1 MAVARTC
8 AAVLTLGAL
17 ALFAVYYTGGDRS
30 EIVTEA
36 VKDSSHRLPETV
48 DNFLEVSVTKRASFD
63 KFHQYKDAKDQASSK
78 ASPAAFKQAEDHCK
92 TARVTSYKQCAKFYC
107 TAKDT
112 CGQPC
117 EKKEFEPPLQVVPLT
132 EGNGARFYK
141 VHEVQVKEQDNK
153 EKAAKETHAKELA
166 QKEQTQKENKYKENV
181 SKEKSAKLIQKQE
194 RLVKEKEHKETAA
207 KERVQ
212 KEVKDKLEEKA
223 HKAHNLLT
231 CTNKADK
238 VQHECAVA
246 KAQEEIVKVEEKKE
260 LQEKAQLSLES
271 AQKQEINDAHNN
283 AANTTI
289 TNDFDLINSD
299 HTTAMAA
306 NESALAEEEAKAA
319 ADRYDITTAANSS
332 HAGDML
338 DSYDATVADLEATT
352 TDATSVTMESF
363 PSDVVS
369 EINNDAQYAESV
381 VPVGGGA
388 RRLLQTEDEA
398 TEAAA
403 EEGTAAGSAATP
415 TTSPA
420 IQEAEQHVSD
430 VTDTVE
436 SDTTTLEAERTIA
449 GSLVNATA
457 EADATLLAAEDVF
470 KNHKL
475 DEEQQDQQARF
486 HASKAALS
494 EAQTVAVDSYVGTHQ
509 GELHK
514 TNCTE
519 EKKFTFDV
527 CFGRAAYKG
536 QLFQTKA
543 AKESRSK
550 AKAYQTK
557 MGVDYTDILNK
568 NGSYV
573 EQEGKEEEVENTVK
587 AAQKKLE
594 EDSKALQEAKETV
607 REMKA
612 KLAAKIQKAKQAAE
626 DAASAD
632 AMASAMGNTNPAVV
646 AADAA
651 ATDSADAAKA
661 AAAEVAEATA
671 NTTTTTSEEM
681 ELYSVQA
688 ELFED
693 LLQQPT
699 ADLIEDDSHTGRRLL
714 QDEDA
719 ADGLVPES
727 HECVEASQAAFG
739 QCKKVVNTAYV
750 GCTGLFNGAAGT
762 RL

>member
-1 MAVARTC
+1 
-8 AAVLTLGAL
+8 
-17 ALFAVYYTGGDRS
+17 
-30 EIVTEA
+30 
-36 VKDSSHRLPETV
+36 
-48 DNFLEVSVTKRASFD
+48 
-63 KFHQYKDAKDQASSK
+63 
-78 ASPAAFKQAEDHCK
+78 
-92 TARVTSYKQCAKFYC
+92 
-107 TAKDT
+107 
-112 CGQPC
+112 
-117 EKKEFEPPLQVVPLT
+117 
-132 EGNGARFYK
+132 
-141 VHEVQVKEQDNK
+141 
-153 EKAAKETHAKELA
+153 
-166 QKEQTQKENKYKENV
+166 V

-194 RLVKEKEHKETAA
+194 RLVKEKEHKETGA

-231 CTNKADK
+231 CTNKADE
-238 VQHECAVA
+238 VQHTCAVA
-246 KAQEEIVKVEEKKE
+246 KSQEEVVKVEEKKE

-283 AANTTI
+283 ASNTTI
-289 TNDFDLINSD
+289 TDDFDLINTD
-299 HTTAMAA
+299 HDTALSA
-306 NESALAEEEAKAA
+306 NESAIAEEQAKAA
-319 ADRYDITTAANSS
+319 ADRYDIETASNSS

-338 DSYDATVADLEATT
+338 DSYEATIADLEATT
-352 TDATSVTMESF
+352 TDATSVTIESF

-369 EINNDAQYAESV
+369 EITHDAAYAESV
-381 VPVGGGA
+381 VPTGGGA
-388 RRLLQTEDEA
+388 RRLLQTEEEA
-398 TEAAA
+398 TEATA
-403 EEGTAAGSAATP
+403 EDATAEGTAAGSAATP

-420 IQEAEQHVSD
+420 IQEEEQHVSD
-430 VTDTVE
+430 ITDTI
-436 SDTTTLEAERTIA
+436 DTDATTLEADRAIA
-449 GSLVNATA
+449 SSKVNATA
-457 EADATLLAAEDVF
+457 KADATLLAAEDVF

-494 EAQTVAVDSYVGTHQ
+494 EAQTVAVDSYVGSHQ

-519 EKKFTFDV
+519 EKKFAFDV
-527 CFGRAAYKG
+527 CYGRAAYKG

-543 AKESRSK
+543 AKESRTK
-550 AKAYQTK
+550 AQEYQTK
-557 MGVDYTDILNK
+557 MGVDYADILNK
-568 NGSYV
+568 NASYV
-573 EQEGKEEEVENTVK
+573 EEEGKEEEAEKTVK
-587 AAQKKLE
+587 DAQKKME

-626 DAASAD
+626 DASAAD
-632 AMASAMGNTNPAVV
+632 AMAKAMGNTNPAVE

-661 AAAEVAEATA
+661 AAADVAEATA
-671 NTTTTTSEEM
+671 NTTTTSEEM

-699 ADLIEDDSHTGRRLL
+699 ADLIEDDSHPGRRLL

-719 ADGLVPES
+719 ADGIVPES

-739 QCKKVVNTAYV
+739 QCKKVVDTAYV
-750 GCTGLFNGAAGT
+750 GCTGLFNGAAGVT
-762 RL
+762 GL